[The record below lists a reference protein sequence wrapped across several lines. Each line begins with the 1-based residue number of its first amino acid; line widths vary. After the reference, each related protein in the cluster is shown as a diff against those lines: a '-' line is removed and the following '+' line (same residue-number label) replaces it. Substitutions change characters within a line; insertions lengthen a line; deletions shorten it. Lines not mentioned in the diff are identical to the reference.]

1 MTTAFLFAFLAAI
14 DPCSYLPE
22 QDVRQLFEIP
32 ETTPIRAV
40 RADSCSYIWMGLPPS
55 GPQLREALMAG
66 KRLPPRANESL
77 SLRIEPVTNAVK
89 ELDARF
95 EKLTRGYTVERDGQR
110 LAVRPQQL
118 EWVPNV
124 GEKAFWNASLNQ
136 LVVARGNELFSLV
149 VKKQMK
155 PADMVNA
162 AATAAQ
168 AALRK

>member
-1 MTTAFLFAFLAAI
+1 MTILFLLAFPAAL

-22 QDVRQLFEIP
+22 KDVRQLFEIP
-32 ETTPIRAV
+32 ETTPIRVV
-40 RADSCSYIWMGLPPS
+40 RADSCNYIWMGLPPS

-77 SLRIEPVTNAVK
+77 SLRIEPVANAVG

-95 EKLTRGYTVERDGQR
+95 EKLTRGYTVERDGQQ
-110 LAVRPQQL
+110 LTVRPQQL

-136 LVVARGNELFSLV
+136 LVAARGNQLFSLV

-155 PADMVNA
+155 PGDLMNA

-168 AALRK
+168 AVLRK